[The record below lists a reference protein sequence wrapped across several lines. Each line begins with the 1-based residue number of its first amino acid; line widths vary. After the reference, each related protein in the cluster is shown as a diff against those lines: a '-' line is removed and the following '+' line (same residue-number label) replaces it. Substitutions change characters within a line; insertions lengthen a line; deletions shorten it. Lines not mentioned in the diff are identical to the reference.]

1 MNLNLI
7 SLIAFVM
14 LFILLLVVFVAFV
27 YLTGSLNKRKYLKDI
42 KSTFQRLGYT
52 IIKIEKATGVEET
65 AQEDPSIAFVI
76 SYGGS
81 ATHTF
86 YKNVVYLNKFNQQKN
101 CTVAIKKFLFII
113 VSIKYKFE
121 H

>member
-1 MNLNLI
+1 MI

-42 KSTFQRLGYT
+42 ESTFQGLGYT
-52 IIKIEKATGVEET
+52 IIKIEKANNVEET
-65 AQEDPSIAFVI
+65 AQESPSIALVI

-81 ATHTF
+81 PTHTF
-86 YKNVVYLNKFNQQKN
+86 YKYVVYLNKSNQQKN
-101 CTVAIKKFLFII
+101 CTVAIKKFLFVI
-113 VSIKYKFE
+113 VSIKYTFE
-121 H
+121 D